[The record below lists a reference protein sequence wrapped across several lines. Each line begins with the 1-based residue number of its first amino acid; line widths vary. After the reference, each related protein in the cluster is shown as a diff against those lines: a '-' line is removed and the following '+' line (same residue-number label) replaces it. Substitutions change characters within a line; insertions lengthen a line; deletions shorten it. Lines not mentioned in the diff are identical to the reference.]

1 VADDEP
7 VFHIGDGR
15 SRPSRE
21 FGFVALE
28 PGAKDAAS
36 NHFVA
41 GLDRDAIG
49 IDLSLVPERLL
60 YFHQDL
66 CRFRARLDRDHVRH
80 AFHTV
85 DPTHGV
91 VGAFLTC
98 CRSTRRLRVTQSG
111 QLPGSANPSRRTNFG
126 PT

>member
-1 VADDEP
+1 MTTNRN
-7 VFHIGDGR
+7 GR
-15 SRPSRE
+15 FRPSRE

-36 NHFVA
+36 NHFVAA

-66 CRFRARLDRDHVRH
+66 A
-80 AFHTV
+80 
-85 DPTHGV
+85 
-91 VGAFLTC
+91 
-98 CRSTRRLRVTQSG
+98 
-111 QLPGSANPSRRTNFG
+111 GSARGSIATMSDTPFTPLIRRTVSSV
-126 PT
+126 PS